1 MTDTRATTPI
11 DAIAE
16 DWVTTL
22 VDLVPDIAIW
32 IGVPGR
38 TGEYGDLS
46 PAGHARL
53 AEATRELV
61 RRLEAEEPVDAI
73 DEVTKT
79 DLLAESR
86 LSLEG
91 FEAKLHLRDLN
102 VIASPAQ
109 EIRESFDL
117 MPTATTDDWSTIAQR
132 LSNLPGAVDGYI
144 ETLRAGIA
152 EGVVPAKRQV
162 REVAEQ
168 ARRNARADGFFH
180 EFAAGATTG
189 GGIAL
194 PDSL

>member
-1 MTDTRATTPI
+1 MSDSRATTPI

-16 DWVTTL
+16 AWVTTL
-22 VDLVPDIAIW
+22 VDLVPDVAIY

-46 PAGHARL
+46 PAGHDEL
-53 AEATRELV
+53 AAATRAV
-61 RRLEAEEPVDAI
+61 VQRLEAEQPVDAV
-73 DEVTKT
+73 DEVTKA

-86 LSLEG
+86 LSLE
-91 FEAKLHLRDLN
+91 AHDARLHLRDLN

-109 EIRESFDL
+109 EIREAFDL
-117 MPTATTDDWSTIAQR
+117 MPSATEGDGATIAER
-132 LSNLPGAVDGYI
+132 LSNLPGAVAGYI

-168 ARRNARADGFFH
+168 
-180 EFAAGATTG
+180 
-189 GGIAL
+189 
-194 PDSL
+194 